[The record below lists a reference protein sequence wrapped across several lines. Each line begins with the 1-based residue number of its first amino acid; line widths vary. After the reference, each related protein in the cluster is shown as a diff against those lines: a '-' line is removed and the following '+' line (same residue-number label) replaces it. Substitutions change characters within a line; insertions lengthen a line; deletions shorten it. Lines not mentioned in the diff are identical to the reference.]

1 MNRVNI
7 HISDILVSRRMDVT
21 YHKDNRGISNFVP
34 LSRYVDIKGGKRI
47 PKGMS
52 FSSER
57 TNYLYLRLSD
67 IADFE
72 NINYDDLKCISED
85 LYNKLKRYEIKK
97 DQIVFSIAG
106 TIGRVFLLKNI
117 PEGKH
122 IILTENCAM
131 LLPKNSE
138 VLPDYVSILLNC
150 SFVQKQI
157 EQNRIQTTIPKIGL
171 DRISKIQIPVIPS
184 LSVQQRIIGI
194 YQDATNIKTKKRK
207 EAKRLLNSID
217 DYLFE
222 VLQITKISSGDNS
235 QQSLIQNIS
244 SIIGGRFDP
253 IQFHP
258 ERMKMIEQIKK
269 KKWCRLQDV
278 VNNEKTIVSTISKD
292 DTYIGL
298 ENIDG
303 ETGEYVPIKEKESIS
318 SAALFKKGDIL
329 FPKLRPYLNKVYRAE
344 FDGCC
349 STEFHI
355 FQAHNIHPDFLTI
368 VLRSNMVL
376 AQTKHL
382 MTGNTL
388 PRLQTTDIDNLII
401 PCPDME
407 IQEKIVSVVSKTK
420 NNAKQLQ
427 KEGNIL
433 LEEAKHKIEK
443 MIIG

>member
-1 MNRVNI
+1 M
-7 HISDILVSRRMDVT
+7 
-21 YHKDNRGISNFVP
+21 
-34 LSRYVDIKGGKRI
+34 
-47 PKGMS
+47 
-52 FSSER
+52 
-57 TNYLYLRLSD
+57 
-67 IADFE
+67 
-72 NINYDDLKCISED
+72 
-85 LYNKLKRYEIKK
+85 
-97 DQIVFSIAG
+97 
-106 TIGRVFLLKNI
+106 
-117 PEGKH
+117 
-122 IILTENCAM
+122 
-131 LLPKNSE
+131 
-138 VLPDYVSILLNC
+138 
-150 SFVQKQI
+150 
-157 EQNRIQTTIPKIGL
+157 
-171 DRISKIQIPVIPS
+171 
-184 LSVQQRIIGI
+184 
-194 YQDATNIKTKKRK
+194 
-207 EAKRLLNSID
+207 
-217 DYLFE
+217 
-222 VLQITKISSGDNS
+222 
-235 QQSLIQNIS
+235 
-244 SIIGGRFDP
+244 
-253 IQFHP
+253 
-258 ERMKMIEQIKK
+258 
-269 KKWCRLQDV
+269 QDV

>member
-1 MNRVNI
+1 MNRVTI
-7 HISDILVSRRMDVT
+7 HISDVLGSRRMDVT
-21 YHKDNRGISNFVP
+21 YHKDNGGNKNFVP

-52 FSSER
+52 FSFEK

-67 IADFE
+67 IADFD
-72 NINYDDLKCISED
+72 NIDYNDLKCISEE

-97 DQIVFSIAG
+97 NQIVFSIAG
-106 TIGRVFLLKNI
+106 TIGRVFLMKNI

-171 DRISKIQIPVIPS
+171 DRISKIQIPVILS
-184 LSVQQRIIGI
+184 LNVQQRIIGI
-194 YQDATNIKTKKRK
+194 YQDFTNIKTKKRK